1 MKLPHPE
8 ATRET
13 LRKMKINYGTFDD
26 EEMVSARELYEA
38 LALDGS
44 GVDSLYITIQAAGVA
59 LDVGLKM
66 ISK

>member
-1 MKLPHPE
+1 MKLPHPK
-8 ATRET
+8 ATKET
-13 LRKMKINYGTFDD
+13 LESMNINYGTFDE

-38 LALDGS
+38 LDLDGS

-59 LDVGLKM
+59 LDIALKM